1 MGLEMNVEIREN
13 CIWEARQD
21 LKKREIRQLKTEC
34 VGRVI

>member
-21 LKKREIRQLKTEC
+21 LKKKGDKATED
-34 VGRVI
+34 